1 MGERPIGG
9 SSSSHGGFAGRELRS
24 WGKVGGEEGSTMG
37 LKKEEK
43 KEDEKEIEEI
53 PRNNMEDKRSYI

>member
-1 MGERPIGG
+1 
-9 SSSSHGGFAGRELRS
+9 
-24 WGKVGGEEGSTMG
+24 MG